1 MTSEVKKYVPANG
14 FTDAKK
20 EVVASI
26 VTDHAIRAVGV
37 DDIGGV
43 LRETAKAA
51 RLAQDILIELDLL
64 VPEGEEGA

>member
-1 MTSEVKKYVPANG
+1 MTSEVKKYTPANG
-14 FTDAKK
+14 FTDAKMD
-20 EVVASI
+20 VVASI
-26 VTDHAIRAVGV
+26 VADHAIRAVGV
-37 DDIGGV
+37 GDIGGV

>member
-14 FTDAKK
+14 FTDAKM

-26 VTDHAIRAVGV
+26 VVDHAIRAVGV
-37 DDIGGV
+37 GDIGGV
-43 LRETAKAA
+43 LRETVKAT
-51 RLAQDILIELDLL
+51 RLAQDILIALDLL